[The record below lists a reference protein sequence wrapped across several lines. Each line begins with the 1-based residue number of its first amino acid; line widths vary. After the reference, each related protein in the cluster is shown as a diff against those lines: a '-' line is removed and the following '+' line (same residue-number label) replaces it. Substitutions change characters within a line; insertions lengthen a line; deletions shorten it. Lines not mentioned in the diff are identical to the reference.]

1 VNIANSNKQNST
13 TETWISNSLKM
24 TIVPS
29 NQYYDI
35 CKHFGLS
42 YGMENATDV
51 QADMFASE
59 PVATEDT
66 FTDGSTG
73 TVNITDS
80 TETTDV
86 GQQEETEDVEEIE
99 IAPEE
104 ETDVDAVSDV
114 DVTFE

>member
-1 VNIANSNKQNST
+1 MPQISVIIPVYNTEEYLKQCIDSV
-13 TETWISNSLKM
+13 L
-24 TIVPS
+24 
-29 NQYYDI
+29 NQEDI
-35 CKHFGLS
+35 
-42 YGMENATDV
+42 DV
-51 QADMFASE
+51 ELILLD
-59 PVATEDT
+59 
-66 FTDGSTG
+66 DGSTG